1 MRLSLLFL
9 LSFFSLQL
17 QAADATFAERVT
29 AAASADAT
37 PAGTAFQ
44 AQLQEHVYPLLG
56 TMMAKCSQTS
66 GLPVQ
71 DFTLVAQVTAFQT
84 ITDAEVSPD
93 NAFTRCV
100 IPRFVSQCFPLPPL
114 TEEQRSYPLAIH
126 FTADMASQVLT
137 RKQEKAYR
145 LGSCGF

>member
-9 LSFFSLQL
+9 LSFFSLQV
-17 QAADATFAERVT
+17 QAADPTFAERVT
-29 AAASADAT
+29 AAATAKAT
-37 PAGTAFQ
+37 PAGAAFQ

-84 ITDAEVSPD
+84 ITDAQVSPD

-114 TEEQRSYPLAIH
+114 AEGQRSYPITVQ
-126 FTADMASQVLT
+126 FSSDMTNQVLT

>member
-9 LSFFSLQL
+9 LTLFSMQAL
-17 QAADATFAERVT
+17 AADQTIAERVDAAT
-29 AAASADAT
+29 AAAAT
-37 PAGTAFQ
+37 PAGKAFQ

-56 TMMAKCSQTS
+56 TMMTKCSQTS

-71 DFTLVAQVTAFQT
+71 DFTLVAQVTVFQT
-84 ITDAEVSPD
+84 ITDPQVSPD

-114 TEEQRSYPLAIH
+114 AEGQRSYPLTVQ
-126 FTADMASQVLT
+126 FTADMASHVLT